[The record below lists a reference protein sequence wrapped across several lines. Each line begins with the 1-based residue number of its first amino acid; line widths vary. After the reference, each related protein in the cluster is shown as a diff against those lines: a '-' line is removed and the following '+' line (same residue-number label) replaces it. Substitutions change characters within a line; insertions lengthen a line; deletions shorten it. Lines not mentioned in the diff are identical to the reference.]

1 MIYCELKGGLGNQLF
16 QVFATIACAM
26 RENRSFLFL
35 RNEITGIRSTYWNSL
50 FSRLFI
56 HTIDSCIHAEEIYKE
71 PFFSYHPMVIMGNH
85 GHGSLKTTHIDGYFQ
100 SPRYFEDK
108 FDIICSFLKIDKFKK
123 QFESSSVDYNKT
135 VSLHIRH
142 GDYAKY
148 PLHHP
153 ILPIAYYINAL
164 KTIETIDPTVDTVLL
179 FYEDEEEPIKKMVH
193 TLQSLFHDRF
203 RFQKAKAN
211 NDWKEMLEMSLCRL
225 HIIANSTF
233 SWWGAYLNHNK
244 EKGITMYP
252 SLWFGP
258 ALKQNDTKD
267 LFPSHWIKINVS

>member
-35 RNEITGIRSTYWNSL
+35 RKEKTGKRSTYWNSL

-108 FDIICSFLKIDKFKK
+108 FDIICSFLKIDEFKK
-123 QFESSSVDYNKT
+123 QF
-135 VSLHIRH
+135 
-142 GDYAKY
+142 
-148 PLHHP
+148 
-153 ILPIAYYINAL
+153 AL
-164 KTIETIDPTVDTVLL
+164 NNGY
-179 FYEDEEEPIKKMVH
+179 FYLDIPYWTDNDNE
-193 TLQSLFHDRF
+193 
-203 RFQKAKAN
+203 
-211 NDWKEMLEMSLCRL
+211 DWKRL
-225 HIIANSTF
+225 IDNKIFDIVTF
-233 SWWGAYLNHNK
+233 GLNKCDNN
-244 EKGITMYP
+244 
-252 SLWFGP
+252 L
-258 ALKQNDTKD
+258 
-267 LFPSHWIKINVS
+267 